1 MKQILQNL
9 RNGETTVV
17 EVPSPTVVPGH
28 LRIQTKLSLIS
39 SGTERMITQFG
50 KSNYLNKAKQQP
62 DKVVQVLNKIKTD
75 GLKSTLNTVSA
86 RLDEPQPLGY
96 SNVGILT
103 HIGDGVD
110 GFKVGDRV
118 VSNGRH
124 AEIVNV
130 PKNLCAKIPDRV
142 SDETAV
148 FTVVSSIGLQGV
160 RLANPTIGETVVV
173 YGLGLIGLLTI
184 QILKA
189 NGCRVLGLDI
199 STERVEIAKMFGI
212 EAIDLSQGAD
222 PISAG
227 LTFSNDNG
235 VDSVIITAST
245 KDDSIIRNAAKMSRK
260 RGRIVLI
267 GVVGLKLNRSDFY
280 DKELSFQVSCSYG
293 PGRYDSDY

>member
-1 MKQILQNL
+1 
-9 RNGETTVV
+9 
-17 EVPSPTVVPGH
+17 
-28 LRIQTKLSLIS
+28 
-39 SGTERMITQFG
+39 
-50 KSNYLNKAKQQP
+50 
-62 DKVVQVLNKIKTD
+62 
-75 GLKSTLNTVSA
+75 
-86 RLDEPQPLGY
+86 
-96 SNVGILT
+96 
-103 HIGDGVD
+103 
-110 GFKVGDRV
+110 
-118 VSNGRH
+118 
-124 AEIVNV
+124 
-130 PKNLCAKIPDRV
+130 
-142 SDETAV
+142 
-148 FTVVSSIGLQGV
+148 VSSIGLQGV
-160 RLANPTIGETVVV
+160 RLANPTIGETFVV

-227 LTFSNDNG
+227 LTFSNGNG

-293 PGRYDSDY
+293 PGRYDSDYEEQGNDYPIGFVRWTEKRNFEAVLELMASGLIETKLLISSRVTLEESPDAYDKVLTGRDIAAI